1 MEEVKMYKTNF
12 ITLVN
17 SYSDDEDALDLIET
31 NMNNLNG
38 YVSAVYA
45 MEVQIQ
51 TLRFRLEGEDYM
63 KRSLIWTSCRRN
75 AHEAAIAAWS
85 ILNRAGQSG
94 GC

>member
-1 MEEVKMYKTNF
+1 MYKTNF

-17 SYSDDEDALDLIET
+17 SYNDDEDSLDLIET

-51 TLRFRLEGEDYM
+51 TLRFRLRVRTTV
-63 KRSLIWTSCRRN
+63 KRSLI
-75 AHEAAIAAWS
+75 
-85 ILNRAGQSG
+85 
-94 GC
+94 